1 MEKTYSSV
9 DNKDTPLDRKLDEIF
24 QKKNGFFIEL
34 GANDGLKQSNTAFF
48 EFFREWRGILIEPS
62 IETAKKCK
70 INRPNSICL
79 NYACVSDNHRYPVVL
94 GDFNGDL
101 MSSVNG
107 YRINS
112 NLSSNNL
119 ILVPA
124 APLEKLLDENL
135 VYNQNIDFLSLD
147 VEGYEY
153 EVLQGMNLN
162 KYRPNYMLI
171 EIYEQK
177 KDKIFE
183 YLRSNNY
190 KLYSNFTEYN
200 PKDNPLWDGLHN
212 DYLFYD
218 VLFKN
223 KN

>member
-1 MEKTYSSV
+1 MEKSYSNIDSK
-9 DNKDTPLDRKLDEIF
+9 NFPLDYKLDRIF
-24 QKKNGFFIEL
+24 QKNNGFFIEL
-34 GANDGLKQSNTAFF
+34 GANDGLNQSNTAFF
-48 EFFREWRGILIEPS
+48 EFYRNWTGILIEPS
-62 IETAKKCK
+62 IETIKTCK
-70 INRPNSICL
+70 INRPNSTCL
-79 NYACVSDNHRYPVVL
+79 NYACVSHDHKYPIVL

-101 MSSVNG
+101 MSSING

-112 NLSSNNL
+112 DLSNLEL
-119 ILVPA
+119 VLVPA

-135 VYNQNIDFLSLD
+135 SRDQNIDFLSLD

-162 KYRPNYMLI
+162 KYRPNYILV
-171 EIYEQK
+171 EIYEK
-177 KDKIFE
+177 YKDKIFK
-183 YLRSNNY
+183 YLRSHNY
-190 KLYSNFTEYN
+190 KIYSNFTEYN
-200 PKDNPLWDGLHN
+200 LKDNPTWDTSHN